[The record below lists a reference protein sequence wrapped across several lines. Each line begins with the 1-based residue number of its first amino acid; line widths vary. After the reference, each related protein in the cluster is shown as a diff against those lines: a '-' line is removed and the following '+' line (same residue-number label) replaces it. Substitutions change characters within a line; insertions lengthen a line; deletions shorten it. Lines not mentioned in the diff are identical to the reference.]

1 MKQVSVDFSEIEEFE
16 PLPVGDYPVIVQEV
30 QTRQAEEA
38 EYPYLNWEL
47 RIAEGEF
54 ENRALWMITSFSPKS
69 LWRLQAVLQNLGIY
83 TEKMEFEIDEDSDL
97 VISPQLTGIAAI
109 AVVKQEVYRGRL
121 QNRVEDLLPIK
132 SGASVIK
139 VKKLEADKTPK
150 PAPEADEDSGDA
162 PKKKSPVSI
171 KLK

>member
-16 PLPVGDYPVIVQEV
+16 PLPVKDYLVIVQEV
-30 QTRQAEEA
+30 QMRQSEGG

-47 RIAEGEF
+47 RVSEGEF

-83 TEKMEFEIDEDSDL
+83 TEQMEFEIDEESEL
-97 VISPQLTGIAAI
+97 VISPSLTGIAAI
-109 AVVKQEVYRGRL
+109 AVVKQEVYQGRL

-132 SGASVIK
+132 SG
-139 VKKLEADKTPK
+139 TPVLKIAK
-150 PAPEADEDSGDA
+150 PESETRVLTPEADEDSRDA
-162 PKKKSPVSI
+162 PKSPVSI